1 MDLLRPDRTDKE
13 NSMSQSQVLPS
24 VSAATKAFLAGLL
37 APAPRRVEAK
47 VASEDGVALLCAVE
61 AALAAAL
68 ARPAA
73 QELVWLSRAPK
84 PGVHVLQLQAF
95 GPEGELLA
103 EAVHEFAA

>member
-37 APAPRRVEAK
+37 APRRVEAK
-47 VASEDGVALLCAVE
+47 VSSEDGVALLCAVE

-68 ARPAA
+68 SRPAA
-73 QELVWLSRAPK
+73 QELVWLSRAPR